1 MTEQRLARALGPEHT
16 VLVLTDL
23 TAESVAAAKVAAA
36 VAPAARIHLFH
47 VLSRDEEEEM
57 RIVGIAPAVI
67 RRQRQVLTAD
77 AHIRMHALVSSIEG
91 SERFVYA
98 VGHGDLVPLTLHKI
112 EAIGADLLV
121 LHRRP
126 RPVVRAFWRA
136 GTAQRLVDR
145 SPCHVLAV
153 HRDPARDL
161 AAASAFALA
170 SMTQAW
176 RAQPSRVRTQA
187 SKRSLAATM
196 SPDP

>member
-1 MTEQRLARALGPEHT
+1 MTARRLTRALGPGHT

-23 TAESVAAAKVAAA
+23 TAESIAAAKVAAA

-98 VGHGDLVPLTLHKI
+98 IGHGDLIPLTLRKI
-112 EAIGADLLV
+112 DAIGADLLV

-126 RPVVRAFWRA
+126 RPVVRAFWRP

-153 HRDPARDL
+153 YRDPAREL
-161 AAASAFALA
+161 AAASAFALE
-170 SMTQAW
+170 SLTQGL
-176 RAQPSRVRTQA
+176 RARPSRARTPGRHRQ
-187 SKRSLAATM
+187 LAATM